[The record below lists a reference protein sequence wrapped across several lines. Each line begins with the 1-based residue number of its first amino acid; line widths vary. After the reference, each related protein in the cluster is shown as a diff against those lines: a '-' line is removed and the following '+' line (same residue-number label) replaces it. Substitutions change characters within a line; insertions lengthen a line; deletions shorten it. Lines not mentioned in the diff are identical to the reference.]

1 MSAPKDRESEM
12 CTGTVPDSGV
22 QCSGSAAVSAGDDA
36 AAAVAALMKLMEL
49 FPVGTQ
55 RPELQSDEM
64 IVAVSNA
71 AADAV
76 VAEASCCLFLSLF
89 FFALLP
95 G

>member
-1 MSAPKDRESEM
+1 MHRHTLAL
-12 CTGTVPDSGV
+12 CLTLV
-22 QCSGSAAVSAGDDA
+22 QCSGTAAVSAGDAAAA

-71 AADAV
+71 AVAADAV
-76 VAEASCCLFLSLF
+76 VAASCCLLLSL
-89 FFALLP
+89 ALLP
-95 G
+95 GSG